1 MRTITTL
8 TTLVALMVAAGVL
21 QATTRVG
28 IARETSAMPPADVA
42 VSIRTFQFAPDT
54 LRVTAGTRVVWTNA
68 DDIEHTVT
76 SGTPDARDDR
86 FDGVVPR
93 RGATYSAVFEKPGT
107 YRYFCER
114 HRFMNG
120 TVIVNPEENQ
130 Q

>member
-1 MRTITTL
+1 MRTLIVL
-8 TTLVALMVAAGVL
+8 TAIAASLGRMSRDAPLGGAAHTAAGTDAV
-21 QATTRVG
+21 
-28 IARETSAMPPADVA
+28 

>member
-54 LRVTAGTRVVWTNA
+54 VRVAAGTRVVWTNA
-68 DDIEHTVT
+68 DDIEHTIT
-76 SGTPDARDDR
+76 SDTTAARDGR
-86 FDGVVPR
+86 FNGVVSK
-93 RGATYSAVFEKPGT
+93 RGATYSAVMMKAGT
-107 YRYFCER
+107 YRYFCDR

-120 TVIVNPEENQ
+120 TVIVNPRGESK
-130 Q
+130 